1 MTDHS
6 NEKIRHTKQGK
17 GGKLMTVAVQEKVRI
32 LKRNIRVNSK
42 RINASHPPNASPK
55 LDRAVVSSA
64 AKYYETLK
72 KLASE

>member
-1 MTDHS
+1 
-6 NEKIRHTKQGK
+6 
-17 GGKLMTVAVQEKVRI
+17 MTVAVQEKVRI